1 MGHQNLR
8 KKIIEVALKMS
19 EEGLVLGT
27 WGNVSCRVPGE
38 PFMIITPSGI
48 EYSKMDPEDL
58 VIADW
63 EGNLVEGRWKPSTES
78 QLHAEIYKNRPDVGA
93 VVHTHSAH
101 ATAFAVAR
109 KAIPVITEEM
119 AQIIGGP
126 VEVAEYRTCGT
137 AELAAAASSTLGK
150 RSAVL
155 LANHGIVGVGK
166 DVNEAFRACIMVEK
180 AARVAILAQSLG
192 GYVALEQT
200 EVDHIRA
207 KFIAEYGQKQ

>member
-8 KKIIEVALKMS
+8 KKIIEVALKMA

-63 EGNLVEGRWKPSTES
+63 DGNLTEGRWKPSTES
-78 QLHAEIYKNRPDVGA
+78 LLHAEIYKNRPDVGA
-93 VVHTHSAH
+93 VVHTHSAY

-119 AQIIGGP
+119 AQVIGGP
-126 VEVAEYRTCGT
+126 VEVADYKTCGT
-137 AELAAAASSTLGK
+137 YELATAAVTSLGK

-166 DVNEAFRACIMVEK
+166 DVNESFRVCIMVEK
-180 AARVAILAQSLG
+180 AARVAILAQAIG
-192 GYVALEQT
+192 GYATLEQS
-200 EVDHIRA
+200 EVDNMRA
-207 KFIAEYGQKQ
+207 KFVSEYGQK